1 MMAMTLATGMRRI
14 APGASP
20 QPYSRPTS
28 TARTSP
34 RQAKAAVV
42 AISTAPAAISRPA
55 RRPRSASSR
64 RAAPMQ
70 ISQSP
75 KNAADSR
82 LTRATRN
89 KKRKSAIDLGSGA
102 SQR

>member
-42 AISTAPAAISRPA
+42 AIRTQYTSVGSLPAGCQPK
-55 RRPRSASSR
+55 RSASHKSPARTTR
-64 RAAPMQ
+64 R
-70 ISQSP
+70 
-75 KNAADSR
+75 
-82 LTRATRN
+82 
-89 KKRKSAIDLGSGA
+89 
-102 SQR
+102 